1 MANRNSYIEFA
12 RRLCAEDGDLL
23 ESVISAYRRAFIM
36 EDAAQ
41 AASSTATTSAS
52 TTATAGSTS
61 TGTVP
66 DVVLNTNKLTPDSAN
81 VIAKKLIDLA
91 NQEEKL
97 SQSKKELQNLSGAAY
112 NGG

>member
-1 MANRNSYIEFA
+1 MRGRRRPSGIRYFRIPPRLYNGRRGAGCLFDRNHI
-12 RRLCAEDGDLL
+12 RVHNG
-23 ESVISAYRRAFIM
+23 
-36 EDAAQ
+36 
-41 AASSTATTSAS
+41 
-52 TTATAGSTS
+52 TAGSTS
-61 TGTVP
+61 TDTVP